1 MKKLIGKTFI
11 LFIFIL
17 LLRNSIV
24 SADMGPKPS
33 ITINLKGINTTNY
46 IIDLLVYDEE
56 IANQVSSINS
66 MLEKKSYSN
75 ISEKALLL
83 YYKIN
88 INDSNGDE
96 NSLPIDKLVKLAKIN
111 DNGWVSESTR
121 WSKFLLMS
129 DIIGNS
135 KYENYFRYFGTPE
148 KYKVVIINNDTGET
162 KITDVINREDFN
174 SQITIDVKNMKV
186 TNNVILSDTSKN
198 IIVPLI
204 ITIFIELL
212 ISLIFIKKNVYN
224 FIIIVITNAV
234 TNSIMQYILRN
245 TTYGYGSIFMQHS
258 YLGLFI
264 LLEIIIT
271 LVEMFI
277 YNKTIKDTE
286 KESIIKYTL
295 VANFITMLL
304 TGILAFII

>member
-1 MKKLIGKTFI
+1 MKKIIGKTFI
-11 LFIFIL
+11 MFIFIL
-17 LLRNSIV
+17 LLGNNIV
-24 SADMGPKPS
+24 NADMGPKPS

-56 IANQVSSINS
+56 IANQISSIDS

-75 ISEKALLL
+75 ISDMALLR
-83 YYKIN
+83 YYNIS
-88 INDSNGDE
+88 INDSSGDE
-96 NSLPIDKLVKLAKIN
+96 KSLPTEKLIKLAKIN
-111 DNGWVSESTR
+111 DDGWVSESTR

-129 DIIGNS
+129 DIMGNS

-148 KYKVVIINNDTGET
+148 KYKVAIINNDTGET

-174 SQITIDVKNMKV
+174 SQITIDVETMKV

-204 ITIFIELL
+204 ITIFVELL
-212 ISLIFIKKNVYN
+212 IALIFIKKDVYN
-224 FIIIVITNAV
+224 FIIIIITNAV
-234 TNSIMQYILRN
+234 TNSILQYILRN
-245 TTYGYGSIFMQHS
+245 GSYGYGSIFIQHS
-258 YLGLFI
+258 YLGIFI

-271 LVEMFI
+271 LIEMFV
-277 YNKTIKDTE
+277 YTKLIKDTE

-304 TGILAFII
+304 TGILAFVL